1 MSGFRSNRVKQE
13 SGTKSFKGEAEIQDF
28 DRVTTKIIK
37 TAPELKF
44 KRKLFM
50 K

>member
-1 MSGFRSNRVKQE
+1 MSGFRSNTVKQE
-13 SGTKSFKGEAEIQDF
+13 SGTKVLKEKLEFKILTELQP
-28 DRVTTKIIK
+28 KSLK
-37 TAPELKF
+37 TAQELKF